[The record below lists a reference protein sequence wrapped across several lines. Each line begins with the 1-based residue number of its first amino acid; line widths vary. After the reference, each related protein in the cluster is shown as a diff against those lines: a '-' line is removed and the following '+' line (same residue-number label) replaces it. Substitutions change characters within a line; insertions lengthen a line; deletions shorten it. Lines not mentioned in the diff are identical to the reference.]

1 MKKVVLVCI
10 AVVICITAYVFTQS
24 SKTDIPSLHSWVR
37 NTGKVI
43 KDLGSHIL
51 PDKNALPTQSSLPA
65 DDANKPPE
73 TTTNL
78 SQPSI
83 NWHYAPDNEL
93 PVAADPQDKQILPD
107 LFRKR
112 TTTPK
117 TSVSGKVHLD
127 DGDNFEGAEVGVEI
141 PTQL

>member
-10 AVVICITAYVFTQS
+10 AAVICIAAYVFTQS
-24 SKTDIPSLHSWVR
+24 SKTEIPSLHSWIR

-51 PDKNALPTQSSLPA
+51 PDKTAIPAQSSLPT
-65 DDANKPPE
+65 DDTNKAVE
-73 TTTNL
+73 SAANL

-83 NWHYAPDNEL
+83 NWHYAPDNAL
-93 PVAADPQDKQILPD
+93 PVTADPQDKQMLPD

-112 TTTPK
+112 AAVPK

-127 DGDNFEGAEVGVEI
+127 EGDNFEGAEVGVEI